1 MKIRMELWLDFYKA
15 ALTGRTGRS
24 ADPGMSIED
33 ADLAAA
39 AAADLAMKRHDALED
54 KVMKE
59 TREMYSEA
67 NRHDGTLRLRDLWG
81 SGTFVGLT
89 GR

>member
-15 ALTGRTGRS
+15 ALTGRS